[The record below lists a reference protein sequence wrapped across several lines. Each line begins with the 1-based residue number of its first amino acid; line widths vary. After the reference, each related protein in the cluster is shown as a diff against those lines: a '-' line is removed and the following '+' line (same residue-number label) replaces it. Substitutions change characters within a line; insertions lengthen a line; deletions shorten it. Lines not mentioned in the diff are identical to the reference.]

1 MLSSSLTCPQRYDV
15 FLSFRGKDTRRTLIS
30 FLYKELTRTGLR
42 TFKDDMDLEIGRR
55 ISQDI
60 SIAIQNSK
68 VAIVVV
74 SVGYPDSG
82 WCLDE
87 LVEIMDAERKGLII
101 VFPIFYD
108 VEPSHLRRQIRKVAK
123 QFKKHEE
130 REDHQTVVSWRQ
142 ALVNLADISG
152 QCSRDWKD
160 DSKLVEEITKRIYM
174 LLFSTPPPSNNGCCI
189 TSLFYMNVI
198 DEVFRT
204 LVEKMKDIKGSKVEN
219 HKLCASVYY
228 RNVDMKD
235 WAVIAQR
242 VSEQLKQYPLL
253 RLTHGRKVLEVRPA
267 LRDVSPARSPQA
279 KPIRTFPGW
288 AWIDKKCSQNM
299 RNGLGP
305 IKFVRNPRRT
315 DLHGRIKNIKS
326 NGQVQ
331 AGGRGL
337 ARLTSLRT
345 IQYM

>member
-55 ISQDI
+55 FSQDI

-130 REDHQTVVSWRQ
+130 REDHQTVASWRQ

-174 LLFSTPPPSNNGCCI
+174 LLFSTPPPSNGCCI

-228 RNVDMKD
+228 RNVDEKD
-235 WAVIAQR
+235 WVAIAQR
-242 VSEQLKQYPLL
+242 VSDQLKQYPLL

-267 LRDVSPARSPQA
+267 LV
-279 KPIRTFPGW
+279 IG
-288 AWIDKKCSQNM
+288 C
-299 RNGLGP
+299 
-305 IKFVRNPRRT
+305 
-315 DLHGRIKNIKS
+315 
-326 NGQVQ
+326 
-331 AGGRGL
+331 
-337 ARLTSLRT
+337 
-345 IQYM
+345 